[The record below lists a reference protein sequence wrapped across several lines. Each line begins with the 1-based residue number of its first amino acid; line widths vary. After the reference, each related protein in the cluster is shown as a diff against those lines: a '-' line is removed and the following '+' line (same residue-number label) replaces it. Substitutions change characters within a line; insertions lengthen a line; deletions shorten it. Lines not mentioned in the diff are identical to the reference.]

1 MPDKPNIALRPPG
14 AWRKSYQKYF
24 AIAFL
29 IAALAHLMVTGIYRV
44 STERPPSEV
53 GVTVERKEYELVE
66 PPVKFELRAPKLAKS
81 FSVTKVPSY
90 AQSFTPR
97 EIKFEPTQVTRAEQ
111 TPVSASPSDRAA
123 GRASRVEGSI
133 FYGAM
138 TGGAGAEASW
148 GIPGGAVAFGRSLGT
163 GGRLG
168 WGEGQTAGVDF
179 RPDFTD
185 DVVNVRTGGTGLATM
200 KSELIGSENL
210 TDRFEGFIEVNPANK
225 KSVRGF
231 INFYQLRWRATK
243 SEPNGEEG
251 WNVFPKALPTLQ
263 EYAHDSTDVRV
274 TLAGNI
280 KLDDRRL
287 WEIPILF
294 MMGFTGSVQYT
305 PQEAK
310 NLGKWLHQG
319 GFLFIDDGYAAQYGA
334 FNKSVRGLLEEALGY
349 DAEFERIPN
358 NHWLYHCWEDFGGPP
373 SGLDDANLPL
383 EQDGRTPRRIPERYP
398 YLEGIFLK
406 GRLAVLI
413 SNKGYTHAWGQ
424 WPFVSPAQGGPLDNA
439 RQLHFGINIMV
450 YASTAK
456 GSIIDQNRD
465 KVASEYQRQ

>member
-1 MPDKPNIALRPPG
+1 MPEHTNIGLRPPG
-14 AWRKSYQKYF
+14 SWKKGYQKYF

-29 IAALAHLMVTGIYRV
+29 IAAIAHLIVTGIYHV
-44 STERPPSEV
+44 ATERPPSEV
-53 GVTVERKEYELVE
+53 GVMVERKEYDLVQ

-90 AQSFTPR
+90 VESFTPR
-97 EIKFEPTQVTRAEQ
+97 EIKFEPAPVTRVEQ
-111 TPVSASPSDRAA
+111 TPATASDRATS

-179 RPDFTD
+179 TPDFTE
-185 DVVNVRTGGTGLATM
+185 DVMNARTGGTGLATM
-200 KSELIGSENL
+200 RSELIGAENL
-210 TDRFEGFIEVNPANK
+210 TDRFEGFIEVNPSNK
-225 KSVRGF
+225 KKIRGF
-231 INFYQLRWRATK
+231 VNFYQLRWRATK

-251 WNVFPKALPTLQ
+251 WNVFPKALPILQ

-294 MMGFTGSVQYT
+294 MMGFTGSIQYT

-310 NLGKWLHQG
+310 NLGKWLQGG

-334 FNKSVRGLLEEALGY
+334 FNKSVRALLKDALGY
-349 DAEFERIPN
+349 DAEFERVQN

-383 EQDGRTPRRIPERYP
+383 ETDGRTPRRIPERYP

-465 KVASEYQRQ
+465 KVAAEYQRQ